1 MRCTL
6 RKSAMHFVQR
16 KCLSSN
22 CRSCR
27 QTQASSEA
35 AARAT
40 QSANCHSAWGG
51 GVQTTHAAVNF
62 QKSLQIKSKEST
74 HPEHLLIRSNIH
86 SSSIEHTMARQHI
99 LTAFLCAADLS
110 CKVLS
115 FSPTSSTWL
124 SHRLASLAGVT
135 KQDERESRHKRKS
148 IATYQDEAYEMFL
161 SNIEKDM
168 IESWKDEMERS
179 MADEV
184 PSFGLDTAF
193 GGRSNEIMM
202 MTTTTT
208 TTTKRKA

>member
-1 MRCTL
+1 
-6 RKSAMHFVQR
+6 
-16 KCLSSN
+16 
-22 CRSCR
+22 
-27 QTQASSEA
+27 
-35 AARAT
+35 
-40 QSANCHSAWGG
+40 
-51 GVQTTHAAVNF
+51 
-62 QKSLQIKSKEST
+62 
-74 HPEHLLIRSNIH
+74 
-86 SSSIEHTMARQHI
+86 MARQHI
-99 LTAFLCAADLS
+99 LTAILCAADLS

-193 GGRSNEIMM
+193 GGEIQRNYDDDDDDDEEESVTVTLESEIDGSKLKRIFTIAINQQAERAVKRSGRPNSGQQQD
-202 MTTTTT
+202 
-208 TTTKRKA
+208 